1 MYRNKKKIGNYM
13 NYKTKILQYLISTK
27 PKHYGIMQE
36 LINKGVFDKI
46 LKINLKK
53 EDKEDN
59 YQNVEKSFI
68 EKLTFFVDFFHNNFP
83 SIKEKGHILELIL
96 TTNIPEFLTTPIT
109 LKELNDKYIIYSM
122 KKTIV
127 NNFLTIFKQI
137 RNNIPIQEL
146 NKLKIKYNYNLD
158 KLTDVENLFNL
169 LKDLVITNITND
181 DNILYLF
188 DNYANKMTK
197 IEKEYNFNKQETI
210 IKINNEY
217 IYYYNKIF
225 TNYYKRIKIL
235 KITKFIYKM
244 TN

>member
-1 MYRNKKKIGNYM
+1 M
-13 NYKTKILQYLISTK
+13 NYKTKILQYLRSTK
-27 PKHYGIMQE
+27 PKYYVLMQE
-36 LINKGVFDKI
+36 LISNKIFDKI
-46 LKINLKK
+46 LNNNSIIENKNN
-53 EDKEDN
+53 EE
-59 YQNVEKSFI
+59 SFI
-68 EKLTFFVDFFHNNFP
+68 EKLTYFIDFFHTNFA
-83 SIKEKGHILELIL
+83 SINEKVQILKLIL
-96 TTNIPEFLTTPIT
+96 TTNIPEFLTTPIN

-146 NKLKIKYNYNLD
+146 NKLKIKYSYNLD

-181 DNILYLF
+181 DNLIYLF

-210 IKINNEY
+210 NKINNEY
-217 IYYYNKIF
+217 TYYYKKIF
-225 TNYYKRIKIL
+225 NNYQKRIKVINL
-235 KITKFIYKM
+235 AKCIYKL
-244 TN
+244 T

>member
-1 MYRNKKKIGNYM
+1 MYRNKKKIGNHM

-53 EDKEDN
+53 EDN
-59 YQNVEKSFI
+59 NQNVEESFI

-122 KKTIV
+122 KKTII

-137 RNNIPIQEL
+137 RNNISIQEL
-146 NKLKIKYNYNLD
+146 NKIKLKYNYNLD

-169 LKDLVITNITND
+169 LKDLVTTNITND

-197 IEKEYNFNKQETI
+197 IEKEYNLNKQETI

-244 TN
+244 T